1 MQSIDWD
8 IIYRKIN
15 GQLSSSEEEELQCWL
30 EASDKHR
37 TYFER
42 AEAFYIKQIAD
53 WEVFDKVPD
62 TTQEFMRRLERR
74 TLANRAH
81 KILRWAA
88 VFLIPLMLV
97 GGWMYVSKQPAEV
110 QFAETKKIGNRKPDS
125 DKAVLITSSGKEYE
139 LDSGTELPVEEED
152 GVKIRQY
159 MKAGLKYEK
168 QPLPKEGRLVYNTLR
183 TAKRGDYQLE
193 LADGTTV
200 YLNGDSEI
208 KYPVK
213 FGPGERRV
221 ELKGE
226 AFFEVTKNGQ
236 PFVVKAGNM
245 AVEVMGTRFN
255 VNAYADEASIKTTL
269 VSGKVKIHVN
279 DDKLKDAGLVLN
291 PGQQASLSKN
301 SGLLAK
307 KEVDT
312 DLYTSWIS
320 GYFRFDD
327 ERLED
332 MMRTISRW
340 YGVEV
345 YYQNQGL
352 KDKRLTGKL
361 YRFED
366 FNVITCLLEKTSGI
380 EITRKNNVITIEEKK

>member
-15 GQLSSSEEEELQCWL
+15 GLLSPSEEEELQRWL
-30 EASDKHR
+30 EASDKHQ
-37 TYFER
+37 TYYYR
-42 AEAFYIKQIAD
+42 ALTFYHKKIED
-53 WEVFDKVPD
+53 WEELDRVPD

-88 VFLIPLMLV
+88 VFLIPLMLA
-97 GGWMYVSKQPAEV
+97 GGWMYLSKQPAEV
-110 QFAETKKIGNRKPDS
+110 QIAKKKSGNKTLNS
-125 DKAVLITSSGKEYE
+125 DKAVLITSNGKEYE
-139 LDSGTELPVEEED
+139 LESGIDMPVEEED
-152 GVKIRQY
+152 GVKIRNY

-168 QPLPKEGRLVYNTLR
+168 QPLPKEGKLVYNTLR

-208 KYPVK
+208 RYPVK

-236 PFVVKAGNM
+236 PFIVKAGSV

-255 VNAYADEASIKTTL
+255 VNAYADEATIKTTL

-279 DDKLKDAGLVLN
+279 DDKLKEAGLVLN
-291 PGQQASLSKN
+291 PGQQASLCKN
-301 SGLLAK
+301 SGVLAK

-345 YYQNQGL
+345 YYQNPSL

-366 FNVITCLLEKTSGI
+366 FNVISCLLEKTSGI
-380 EITRKNNVITIEEKK
+380 EITRKNNAITIEEKK

>member
-15 GQLSSSEEEELQCWL
+15 GQIFPLEEDELRRWL
-30 EASDKHR
+30 EASDEHR
-37 TYFER
+37 IYFER
-42 AEAFYIKQIAD
+42 AVAFYQKKIEG
-53 WEVFDKVPD
+53 WEEFDKVPD

-74 TLANRAH
+74 ILANRAH

-88 VFLIPLMLV
+88 VLLIPLMLV
-97 GGWMYVSKQPAEV
+97 GGWKYMSRPHADTQLAVKKSVKQ
-110 QFAETKKIGNRKPDS
+110 KLNS
-125 DKAVLITSSGKEYE
+125 DNAVLITSSGKEYDLE
-139 LDSGTELPVEEED
+139 SGTELPVEEED
-152 GVKIRQY
+152 GVKIRKY
-159 MKAGLKYEK
+159 LKAGLKYEK
-168 QPLPKEGRLVYNTLR
+168 QPLSKGGKLVYNTLR

-208 KYPVK
+208 RYPVK
-213 FGPGERRV
+213 FGPGERQV

-236 PFVVKAGNM
+236 PFIVNVGKM
-245 AVEVMGTRFN
+245 SVEVMGTRFN
-255 VNAYADEASIKTTL
+255 VMAYGDESTIKTTL
-269 VSGKVKIHVN
+269 VSGKVKVN
-279 DDKLKDAGLVLN
+279 VKEGAMKTKELVLA
-291 PGQQASLSKN
+291 PGQQACWSKN
-301 SGLLAK
+301 GGALDK

-312 DLYTSWIS
+312 DLYTSWMD

-327 ERLED
+327 QRLED

-345 YYQNQGL
+345 HYQNSNL

-366 FNVITCLLEKTSGI
+366 FNVITNLLEKISGV
-380 EITRKNNVITIEEKK
+380 EITRRNNVITIEDKK